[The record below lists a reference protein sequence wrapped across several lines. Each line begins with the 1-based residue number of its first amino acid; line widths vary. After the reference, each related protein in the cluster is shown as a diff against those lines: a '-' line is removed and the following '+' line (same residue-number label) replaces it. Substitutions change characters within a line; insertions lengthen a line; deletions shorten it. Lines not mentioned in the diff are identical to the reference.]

1 MSTPH
6 NKAEYGD
13 IAKTVLMPGDPLRA
27 KFIADNFLENVR
39 LVSDVRNIYTF
50 TGLYEGNEI
59 SVMASG
65 MGMGSMGI
73 YSYELF
79 KEYGVEN
86 IIRIGLAGAYSERLK
101 LYDVVLAESV
111 WSESTYAKVQNGCMD
126 DILYPD
132 PSLNQKIM
140 DVGAEL
146 GVEVIPVR
154 VHSTD
159 VFYTEP
165 NVDDYK
171 AIYAKH
177 QCECVD
183 MESFALFHNAKVLGK
198 KASCLLTISDSFVTH
213 EQTTS
218 EERETAFTKM
228 MKVALMAAK

>member
-86 IIRIGLAGAYSERLK
+86 IIRIGSAGAYSERLK

-198 KASCLLTISDSFVTH
+198 KASCLLTISDRFVTH

>member
-86 IIRIGLAGAYSERLK
+86 IIRIGSAGAYSERLK

-228 MKVALMAAK
+228 MKVA

>member
-1 MSTPH
+1 
-6 NKAEYGD
+6 
-13 IAKTVLMPGDPLRA
+13 
-27 KFIADNFLENVR
+27 
-39 LVSDVRNIYTF
+39 
-50 TGLYEGNEI
+50 
-59 SVMASG
+59 
-65 MGMGSMGI
+65 
-73 YSYELF
+73 
-79 KEYGVEN
+79 
-86 IIRIGLAGAYSERLK
+86 
-101 LYDVVLAESV
+101 
-111 WSESTYAKVQNGCMD
+111 MD

>member
-86 IIRIGLAGAYSERLK
+86 IIRIGSAGAYSERLK

-146 GVEVIPVR
+146 GVEAIPVR

>member
-86 IIRIGLAGAYSERLK
+86 IIRIGSAGAYSERLK